1 LAQIMNA
8 PVVRCDE
15 IAWDLFGISMAG
27 WNMLISLG
35 LVALWIIA
43 ARRAR
48 A

>member
-1 LAQIMNA
+1 
-8 PVVRCDE
+8 
-15 IAWDLFGISMAG
+15 MAG